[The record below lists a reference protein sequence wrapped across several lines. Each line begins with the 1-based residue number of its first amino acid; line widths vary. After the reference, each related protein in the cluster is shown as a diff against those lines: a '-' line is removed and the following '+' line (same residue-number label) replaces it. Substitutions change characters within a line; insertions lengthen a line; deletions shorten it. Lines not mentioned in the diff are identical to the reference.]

1 MIKGRVVLDTSV
13 LVSGLLGG
21 SSVPVLEHWRREE
34 FRLVVSPEIYAEYES
49 VLKRPK
55 FGLPSSLVD
64 ELLSFIRER
73 SHWVEPDVALEIVR
87 DPSDNKFVEAALAGG
102 ASTILSSDRDL
113 LDLKDVKGI
122 PIVSPWDFM
131 AD

>member
-1 MIKGRVVLDTSV
+1 LE
-13 LVSGLLGG
+13 GLHG
-21 SSVPVLEHWRREE
+21 PEHS
-34 FRLVVSPEIYAEYES
+34 LES

-73 SHWVEPDVALEIVR
+73 SHWIEPDVELEIVR
-87 DPSDNKFVEAALAGG
+87 DPSDDKFVEAALSGE
-102 ASTILSSDRDL
+102 ASTIVSSDRDL
-113 LDLKDVKGI
+113 LDLKEVKGI
-122 PIVSPWDFM
+122 PIVSPWNFV